1 MIALIFVLFVMYTL
15 ACIADGPD
23 VKPRWKSWLGNKFL
37 RLSQRYIRFNPCFG
51 PPVCSHIRDARAS
64 VDAYRKAYALLRD
77 QVERMVATD
86 PGGLAV
92 IRSKVSIS
100 EQELSHMYIQSR
112 YYGGTFFEDEKNKA
126 ILLAKDLCKKNITNM
141 LLRNLTFDVQEDHQ
155 TMGINVFASLVIN
168 RHYNEID
175 V

>member
-1 MIALIFVLFVMYTL
+1 MY
-15 ACIADGPD
+15 
-23 VKPRWKSWLGNKFL
+23 RN
-37 RLSQRYIRFNPCFG
+37 
-51 PPVCSHIRDARAS
+51 
-64 VDAYRKAYALLRD
+64 AYTLLRD
-77 QVERMVATD
+77 QVERMAATN

-100 EQELSHMYIQSR
+100 ECELSHMYLQSR

-126 ILLAKDLCKKNITNM
+126 ILRAKDLCKKNIVNM
-141 LLRNLTFDVQEDHQ
+141 LLRDLTFDVQEDHQ